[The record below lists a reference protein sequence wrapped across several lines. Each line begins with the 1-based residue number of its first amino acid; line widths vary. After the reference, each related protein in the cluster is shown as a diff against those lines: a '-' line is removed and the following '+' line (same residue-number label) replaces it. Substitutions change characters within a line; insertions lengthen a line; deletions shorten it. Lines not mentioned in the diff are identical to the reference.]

1 MRLPV
6 NAVLHAERA
15 LLGAILF
22 DPDGQRE
29 LLRLTTPDDF
39 HRPWHGQVLAAMR
52 RVDACGESPGPLEV
66 YAELKTDPDLPRSVS
81 HDAVLL
87 ADLLHDTPR
96 SAHAPAYAGIVIG
109 SAIRR
114 RLTLA
119 GGRLCQFAQ
128 ATADPVDD
136 RALETTRW
144 VIAQE
149 SRALRNCWQRWTTLP
164 TAVRQDLPASQRTE
178 PAATTADRPP
188 DATATTTGQAA
199 LRDIIATPNVMNDI
213 AGWLHPRHFAD
224 PGHAT
229 LYQVITDLHQAGI
242 PIDTVTV
249 SWHATRHGISIEPR
263 ELDGGCGAFAP
274 ASTTQVY
281 RRAILADIQ
290 RTGHGLQASAADPRQ
305 PVTAV
310 LRQAG
315 KQLVA
320 AQHDLALQQCRAPH
334 REAEVLDLP
343 GRRATPGRTADAETE
358 WEAAQ

>member
-1 MRLPV
+1 M

-52 RVDACGESPGPLEV
+52 RVDARGESPGPLEV
-66 YAELKTDPDLPRSVS
+66 YAELKQDPDLPRSVS

-109 SAIRR
+109 SAVRR

-149 SRALRNCWQRWTTLP
+149 SRALRTCWQRWTTLP
-164 TAVRQDLPASQRTE
+164 AAVRQDLPASQRSE
-178 PAATTADRPP
+178 PAAPTADRPP

-213 AGWLHPRHFAD
+213 AGGSTPVTSPTPATPPSTRSSPTCTKPEYPSTPSPSAGTP
-224 PGHAT
+224 PGT
-229 LYQVITDLHQAGI
+229 
-242 PIDTVTV
+242 
-249 SWHATRHGISIEPR
+249 
-263 ELDGGCGAFAP
+263 
-274 ASTTQVY
+274 
-281 RRAILADIQ
+281 
-290 RTGHGLQASAADPRQ
+290 ASASN
-305 PVTAV
+305 
-310 LRQAG
+310 
-315 KQLVA
+315 
-320 AQHDLALQQCRAPH
+320 H
-334 REAEVLDLP
+334 EN
-343 GRRATPGRTADAETE
+343 
-358 WEAAQ
+358 

>member
-1 MRLPV
+1 M

-29 LLRLTTPDDF
+29 ILRLATPDDF
-39 HRPWHGQVLAAMR
+39 YRPWHGQVLSAMR
-52 RVDACGESPGPLEV
+52 RLDARGEQPGPLEV
-66 YAELKTDPDLPRSVS
+66 YAELKQDPDLPRSVS
-81 HDAVLL
+81 HDAIPL
-87 ADLLHDTPR
+87 ANLLHDTPR
-96 SAHAPAYAGIVIG
+96 SANASAYAGIVIG

-128 ATADPVDD
+128 TTVEPVDD
-136 RALETTRW
+136 RALEATRW

-164 TAVRQDLPASQRTE
+164 SPVRQELPASRRSE
-178 PAATTADRPP
+178 PTATAADRPQ
-188 DATATTTGQAA
+188 DATAATIGQAA
-199 LRDIIATPNVMNDI
+199 LRDVVAAPSVMNDI
-213 AGWLHPRHFAD
+213 AGWLQPRHFAD
-224 PGHAT
+224 PSHAT
-229 LYQVITDLHQAGI
+229 LYQVITDLHQARL
-242 PIDTVTV
+242 PIDPVTV
-249 SWHATRHGISIEPR
+249 SWHATRHDISIEPR

-281 RRAILADIQ
+281 RRAILADVQ
-290 RTGHGLQASAADPRQ
+290 RTGRNLQASAADPRQ
-305 PVTAV
+305 QVTAL

-315 KQLVA
+315 KRLVA
-320 AQHDLALQQCRAPH
+320 AQRDLAPEQCRARC
-334 REAEVLDLP
+334 REAEVLDLSS
-343 GRRATPGRTADAETE
+343 RRTTNDRTPQRDTEIE

>member
-1 MRLPV
+1 M

-29 LLRLTTPDDF
+29 ILRLVTPDDF
-39 HRPWHGQVLAAMR
+39 YRPWHGQVLAAMH
-52 RVDACGESPGPLEV
+52 RVDARGESPGPLEV
-66 YAELKTDPDLPRSVS
+66 YAELKQDPDLPRSVS
-81 HDAVLL
+81 HDAVPL
-87 ADLLHDTPR
+87 ASLLHDTPR

-128 ATADPVDD
+128 TTADPVDD
-136 RALETTRW
+136 RELETARW

-164 TAVRQDLPASQRTE
+164 APVRQDLPPSRPSD
-178 PAATTADRPP
+178 PAATAADRSQ
-188 DATATTTGQAA
+188 DTTATTIGQAA
-199 LRDIIATPNVMNDI
+199 LRDVIAMPNVMNDI
-213 AGWLHPRHFAD
+213 AGWLQPRHFAD
-224 PGHAT
+224 PSHAT

-242 PIDTVTV
+242 PIDPVTV
-249 SWHATRHGISIEPR
+249 SWHANRHGISIEPR
-263 ELDGGCGAFAP
+263 DLDGGCRAFAP
-274 ASTTQVY
+274 ATTTQVY
-281 RRAILADIQ
+281 RRAILADVQ
-290 RTGHGLQASAADPRQ
+290 HTGRNLQASAADPRQ
-305 PVTAV
+305 PVTAL

-315 KQLVA
+315 KQLIA
-320 AQHDLALQQCRAPH
+320 AQHDLAPEQCRAPH

-343 GRRATPGRTADAETE
+343 SRRATPGRTTHPNTEIE